1 MTLLVLSKIT
11 LCFWSLPDRFIYR
24 LIYILNNS
32 KWTSTFKCFTLLSL
46 RRTQQ
51 EARLTHMPTL
61 HHCQLRDNFILLT
74 NIKDFFFEISTH
86 FLLRHAIS
94 RDLSLYQSDVKLST
108 SCWRLCFFFIYTSV
122 LGYHKWALAS
132 RYIMVSLINN
142 FFIGLVLHCKYLRC
156 LPCL

>member
-74 NIKDFFFEISTH
+74 NIKDFFFLNFNTLFVKARHLSGSIFVPIGCQIVNFLFNDDVAFFSYTH
-86 FLLRHAIS
+86 QCWGI
-94 RDLSLYQSDVKLST
+94 T
-108 SCWRLCFFFIYTSV
+108 SEHW
-122 LGYHKWALAS
+122 
-132 RYIMVSLINN
+132 
-142 FFIGLVLHCKYLRC
+142 
-156 LPCL
+156 LPDI